1 MQISTHILLVSSL
14 FWFLRDLGVHVL
26 LTIYNS
32 WQKQMEEA
40 WMADFLLHPRPCSRK
55 GSEVGVGLHL
65 IKSSSW

>member
-40 WMADFLLHPRPCSRK
+40 WMADFLLHHGHAVEK
-55 GSEVGVGLHL
+55 EVR
-65 IKSSSW
+65 WAWDCT